1 MSPILASTYY
11 RVSLLYFKMGF
22 SIFTLIL
29 SAACLAITYHL
40 TSRLT
45 AVRRLSHVPGPAS
58 ARWSLLW
65 LTRRQLGGQLARD
78 LARLSRQYGPIFRI
92 GPNSVVISDPFEVR
106 RVWQARGPWY
116 RSRWYDMFRFDQPV
130 ETVLSQR
137 DNAAHGALRSKLL
150 PGYSGKDVDNLH
162 SVVDACIAEF
172 IALIDRKYLSTDKIV
187 RPMDLAEKAQF
198 LTLDIISTLAVGSC
212 FGCVSEDRDTYG
224 QLASVTGSVPLVVVM
239 ANLPDSFMVLQ
250 NPISRALLPK
260 EKMEGVRRMMGMA
273 QKNAATRYGP
283 DKIQERDM
291 LGSFVNHG
299 LPYTNAWLETFGQIG
314 AGSDT
319 TATAIRITILFLI
332 TNPHSYSK
340 LLSEIDAAVEG
351 GRASSPITDDEAKKL
366 SYLQAVIKE
375 GIRMWP
381 PVAGLMPKICD
392 SDQVVCGMNLPAGTE
407 VSWAAIPTLRNQE
420 VFGHDAECF
429 RPGRWLDEMAKERL
443 AVMEQVAML
452 CFGAPSRW
460 ECLGK
465 TIALLELNKVFF
477 EVRPAPS
484 SGFMVLKPYIGLSE
498 IRCLSCR
505 SHHPSQNI

>member
-1 MSPILASTYY
+1 MG
-11 RVSLLYFKMGF
+11 VSFL
-22 SIFTLIL
+22 TLII
-29 SAACLAITYHL
+29 SAACLAITYQL
-40 TSRLT
+40 ASRLT
-45 AVRRLSHVPGPAS
+45 AVRRLSHVPGPPS
-58 ARWSLLW
+58 APWSLLW
-65 LTRRQLGGQLARD
+65 LTRRQLGGRLARD
-78 LARLSRQYGPIFRI
+78 LARLSKQYGPIFRI

-106 RVWQARGPWY
+106 RVWQARGPFY
-116 RSRWYDMFRFDQPV
+116 RSRWYEMFRFDQPV

-137 DNAAHGALRSKLL
+137 DNVAHGALRSKLL

-172 IALIDRKYLSTDKIV
+172 IFLIERKYLSTDKIV

-239 ANLPDSFMVLQ
+239 ANLPDSFPLLQ

-260 EKMEGVRRMMGMA
+260 KKMEGVRRMMGMA

-319 TATAIRITILFLI
+319 TATAIRMTILFLI

-340 LLSEIDAAVEG
+340 LLAEIDAAVEG
-351 GRASSPITDDEAKKL
+351 GRASSPITDDEAKNL
-366 SYLQAVIKE
+366 PYLQAVIKE
-375 GIRMWP
+375 GIRLWP
-381 PVAGLMPKICD
+381 PVAGLMPKI
-392 SDQVVCGMNLPAGTE
+392 SDANQLVCGMNLPAGTE
-407 VSWAAIPTLRNQE
+407 VSWAAIPTLRNRE

-429 RPGRWLDEMAKERL
+429 RPGRWLDETAKERL
-443 AVMEQVAML
+443 AVMEQVVML

-484 SGFMVLKPYIGLSE
+484 SRFMHALTLYLGLSE
-498 IRCLSCR
+498 IRYLSCR